1 MWFTKLGGLRLSQV
15 PIISLDSVR
24 QPFCDIF
31 WVGDGRYLAAS
42 FTMRTWR
49 GGRTSIWFSA
59 WVGFDHWPCQP
70 KHQFGEHAQCQGL
83 NEARPLLETLSVPK
97 VFFLSGSL
105 LWHILEL
112 LGKPVFVFSR
122 SNLINPWILM
132 VDAISST
139 FRSTYIIYICFIVHT
154 EWNYHF
160 VSFSSISSY
169 HWDVHMGF
177 NGAVWRVQYYWR
189 HAQGMTADVLQ
200 EEHVEIH
207 E

>member
-1 MWFTKLGGLRLSQV
+1 MELTCGRLVKWRNQWIAALILEEKYRKIKLMPYGSKLGGLRLSQV

-97 VFFLSGSL
+97 FFFLSGSL
-105 LWHILEL
+105 LWHVLEL
-112 LGKPVFVFSR
+112 LG
-122 SNLINPWILM
+122 
-132 VDAISST
+132 IS
-139 FRSTYIIYICFIVHT
+139 
-154 EWNYHF
+154 
-160 VSFSSISSY
+160 
-169 HWDVHMGF
+169 
-177 NGAVWRVQYYWR
+177 
-189 HAQGMTADVLQ
+189 
-200 EEHVEIH
+200 
-207 E
+207 